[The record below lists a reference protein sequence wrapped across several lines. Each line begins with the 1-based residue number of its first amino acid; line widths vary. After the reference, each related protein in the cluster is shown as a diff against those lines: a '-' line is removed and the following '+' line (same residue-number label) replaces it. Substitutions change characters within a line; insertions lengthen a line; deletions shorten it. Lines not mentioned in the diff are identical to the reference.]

1 MRKNICFLLAC
12 IMAVLM
18 TACGSREYANVS
30 GQNTAE
36 NTISGIP
43 ANNNEKDKPT
53 DAVQEMLKECE
64 DWYLYNVSMEN
75 ASEEQKQQLHAINEN
90 LYFGHYASE
99 YIREIKRIMH
109 LIPEDAPYISLETAG
124 SVVQKL
130 KEEGSLDHFPDNI
143 YKVRDEFNQY
153 AYAPDV
159 EGELGESTIILYS
172 VDAEHTGFIEL
183 NSLLGIRYYNEKD
196 GSEQF
201 LFLTEE
207 NTEPETLKRKKL
219 EECDDSY
226 IFDLSMAL
234 ATEDQK
240 QQLRAINDNLY
251 FEGYEKEYIREIKRI
266 MGLIPEDAPYLTLEA
281 AQSLIR
287 EMKEEGV
294 LEEYFYH
301 DFFRIRDRFNEIA
314 YAPDIDGGSGF
325 SIVQY
330 SINEDHTGFIEIHEA
345 MGIRYYNYEDNT
357 EIVLFQ
363 PGVTE

>member
-1 MRKNICFLLAC
+1 MRKNICSLLAC

-30 GQNTAE
+30 GQESTANTVSV
-36 NTISGIP
+36 TPI
-43 ANNNEKDKPT
+43 NESTEDKNA
-53 DAVQEMLKECE
+53 DAVLKILKECE
-64 DWYLYNVSMEN
+64 DWALYDTSMEY

-90 LYFGHYASE
+90 LYFGHRANE
-99 YIREIKRIMH
+99 YIREVKRIML
-109 LIPEDAPYISLETAG
+109 LIPEDAPYISVEKAG
-124 SVVQKL
+124 TVVQEMKA
-130 KEEGSLDHFPDNI
+130 EGILDNFADNI
-143 YKVRDEFNQY
+143 YKVRDRFDQY

-251 FEGYEKEYIREIKRI
+251 FEGSEREYIREIKRI

-330 SINEDHTGFIEIHEA
+330 SIDEDHTGFIEIHEA

-357 EIVLFQ
+357 EIKLFQ